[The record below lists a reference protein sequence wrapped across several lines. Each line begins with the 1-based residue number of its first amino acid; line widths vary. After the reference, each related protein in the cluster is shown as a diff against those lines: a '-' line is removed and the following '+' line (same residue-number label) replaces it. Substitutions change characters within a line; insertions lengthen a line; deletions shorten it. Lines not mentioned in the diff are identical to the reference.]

1 MLVTTGINPSPQSV
15 TLSKQISEEFE
26 MLWVPRGNR
35 SLVKLKMLHQQSHIL
50 IVGDHELRYLD
61 QDEQFMFFHPSM
73 AMVRMKRLLKGEK
86 DNMLDAS
93 LVQEGDQI
101 IDCTM
106 GLASDAIIYSHAVGH
121 TGKVI
126 ALESA
131 PIPYLLAREGLVTYQ
146 SGVPELQE
154 AMRRIQLIQLDHL
167 AYLKSIPDRSVDI
180 VYFDPM
186 FREAAAGSAMKPLRE
201 LAEHQALRIE
211 AIDEARRVARRK
223 IILKEQKNS
232 GEFSRLGFEYRMGTY
247 SNRTAKIVYGVIDCD
262 G

>member
-1 MLVTTGINPSPQSV
+1 MLVTTGINPSPQSEK
-15 TLSKQISEEFE
+15 LSKQISEDYQ
-26 MLWVPRGNR
+26 LKWVPRGNR
-35 SLVKLKMLHQQSHIL
+35 SLVKLKMLHNQSQIV

-61 QDEQFMFFHPSM
+61 QDDHYMFFHPSM

-86 DNMLDAS
+86 DNMLVAS
-93 LVQEGDQI
+93 LVREGDQI

-126 ALESA
+126 ALESS
-131 PIPYLLAREGLVTYQ
+131 PIPYLLAREGLTTYE

-154 AMRRIQLIQLDHL
+154 AMSRIQVVQVDHL
-167 AYLKSIPDRSVDI
+167 EYLKSLPDRSADI

-186 FREAAAGSAMKPLRE
+186 FRQAAAGSAMEPLRE
-201 LAEHQALRIE
+201 LAEHKALRIE

-223 IILKEQKNS
+223 VVLKEQTGS
-232 GEFSRLGFEYRMGTY
+232 GEFTRLGFEYRRGTY
-247 SNRTAKIVYGVIDCD
+247 SNRSAKIVYGVIDCD